1 MPDFKG
7 WIVLLGY
14 PGMAAAIFAETGL
27 LVGFFLP
34 GDTLLLTAGFLAER
48 GAISIWVL
56 WPLLSV
62 AAIAGD
68 TTGYWIGRR
77 AGPGLFQREDGRF
90 FKKSR
95 LRRAQRFFDKHGGK
109 TILLA
114 RFIGYVR
121 TFAPTVAGAAGMSYL
136 PFVIYN
142 VVGGIAWV
150 ISLLLVGYFLGGR
163 IDNLDAYVAVL
174 AGGAVLLTV
183 LAFGFRWLR
192 NRRKAANAPGR
203 ERVAPVADGKTPDS
217 PSGGGDTPQNR
228 QRR

>member
-1 MPDFKG
+1 MPDFKA

-48 GAISIWVL
+48 GAVSIWVL

-77 AGPGLFQREDGRF
+77 AGPELFQREDGRF

-95 LRRAQRFFDKHGGK
+95 LRRAERFFDKHGGK
-109 TILLA
+109 TIFLA

-121 TFAPTVAGAAGMSYL
+121 TFAPTVAGAAGMRYV
-136 PFVIYN
+136 PFLIYN
-142 VVGGIAWV
+142 VVGGVTWV
-150 ISLLLVGYFLGGR
+150 ISLLLIGYFLAGR
-163 IDNLDAYVAVL
+163 IEHLDTYL
-174 AGGAVLLTV
+174 AILVGGAVLLTA
-183 LAFGFRWLR
+183 LGFGFRWLQVR
-192 NRRKAANAPGR
+192 HNKAKEEEAERSANSTRTP
-203 ERVAPVADGKTPDS
+203 EEPRV
-217 PSGGGDTPQNR
+217 R
-228 QRR
+228 